1 MIKVLEEFYDL
12 ETGDLRQAG
21 TEFEATKERFD
32 ALNEALPG
40 YVEWSEPKEDGTKSK
55 AKGKKDEVAA
65 KDELPI

>member
-32 ALNEALPG
+32 ELNEALPG
-40 YVEWSEPKEDGTKSK
+40 YVEWSEPKEDGKSK
-55 AKGKKDEVAA
+55 VKGKKDEVAA

>member
-32 ALNEALPG
+32 ELNEALPG
-40 YVEWSEPKEDGTKSK
+40 YVEWVEPKEDGTKSK

-65 KDELPI
+65 KDEPPI

>member
-32 ALNEALPG
+32 ELNEALPG
-40 YVEWSEPKEDGTKSK
+40 YDEWSEPKEDGKSK
-55 AKGKKDEVAA
+55 VKGKKDEVAA

>member
-32 ALNEALPG
+32 ELNEALSG
-40 YVEWSEPKEDGTKSK
+40 YVEWSEPKEDGKSK
-55 AKGKKDEVAA
+55 VKGKKDEVAA

>member
-21 TEFEATKERFD
+21 TEFKATKERFD
-32 ALNEALPG
+32 ELNEALPG
-40 YVEWSEPKEDGTKSK
+40 FVEWNEPKEDGAKSK
-55 AKGKKDEVAA
+55 VKGKKDEVAA